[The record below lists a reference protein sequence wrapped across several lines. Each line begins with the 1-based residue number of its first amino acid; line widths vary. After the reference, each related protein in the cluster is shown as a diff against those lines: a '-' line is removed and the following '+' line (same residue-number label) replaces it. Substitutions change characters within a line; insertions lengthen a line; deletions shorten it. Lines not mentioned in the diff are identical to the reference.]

1 VEEDTMAIAVIGAGN
16 IGKTLT
22 GLLSKAGEP
31 VAIAASRV
39 PKRRTAAAHLCPGTP
54 GW

>member
-1 VEEDTMAIAVIGAGN
+1 MVRVEEDTTATAVSGAGN

-31 VAIAASRV
+31 LAIAASRL
-39 PKRRTAAAHLCPGTP
+39 PN
-54 GW
+54 